1 MNKRNKLW
9 LILTLQMAADLG
21 RIREA
26 LVRRVE
32 AVIRSVHQLG
42 SDLFLVHASDGILT
56 ELQSLY
62 QVVGRLSLVYG
73 EQAGL
78 LRCITSTIDLLV
90 NHSAEGT
97 VEDMETVQGSRGRPS
112 YFISEDQLRYFVD
125 NGFSVPQISRL
136 LTVSISTIKRRLR
149 QYEISIEGSYTQ
161 IEEDELLRRIQA
173 LKQSN
178 PTSGYRMIYAA
189 LKQEGIK
196 VPVHRVRK
204 CCFRVDP
211 GGTVSRWMMAVERR
225 QYSVPG
231 PNSLW
236 HIDGNHKLIRYT
248 Y

>member
-1 MNKRNKLW
+1 MNERNKLW

-56 ELQSLY
+56 ELQSLYIY

-149 QYEISIEGSYTQ
+149 QYEFSASKGLI
-161 IEEDELLRRIQA
+161 
-173 LKQSN
+173 
-178 PTSGYRMIYAA
+178 
-189 LKQEGIK
+189 
-196 VPVHRVRK
+196 
-204 CCFRVDP
+204 
-211 GGTVSRWMMAVERR
+211 
-225 QYSVPG
+225 
-231 PNSLW
+231 
-236 HIDGNHKLIRYT
+236 HKLKKTNSFVAYKR
-248 Y
+248 

>member
-1 MNKRNKLW
+1 
-9 LILTLQMAADLG
+9 MAADLG

-161 IEEDELLRRIQA
+161 IEEDELLRRKQA

-211 GGTVSRWMMAVERR
+211 GGTVSRWMMARF
-225 QYSVPG
+225 SG
-231 PNSLW
+231 PEEHS
-236 HIDGNHKLIRYT
+236 GASEVAY
-248 Y
+248 